1 MSTQNPVAAT
11 ESRASRLRF
20 IIILGALTALG
31 PLSNDTYLPGLPNI
45 ARDLHTTASATQ
57 LSLTA
62 CLVGLGVG
70 QLIAGP
76 LSDGYGRRR
85 PLMAGLVLYGVA
97 SVLCAVAPSIWL
109 LIVLRLLQGIGGATG
124 IVVAAAVVRDRHTGA
139 AAAKYFSML
148 LLVTGLAP
156 VLAPVLGGQLL
167 RWTSWRGIFV
177 ALTIAG
183 AVLLIAAAVGLPE
196 TLPKSQRQRGG
207 MGAMMSIFGRLLSDR
222 AFVGYV
228 LAVGFGFG
236 AMFAYIA
243 GSPFV
248 LQVIHHFSPQQYSA
262 VFAVNAFGLVIAA
275 QVSGRI
281 VHRFGPRR
289 LLGVG
294 VTGSFVGGLLVLA
307 SVVLGGGGL
316 VPLLVGLFLVVASV
330 GFIMP
335 NSMAL
340 ALGKYGAVAGAAA
353 AFVGLAQHLVGAAAA
368 PFAGVAGAGDA
379 LPMAIVITILGVG
392 AFLSFTMLTRGDR
405 GEAPTAPDESVLVE
419 VIVAEVETTA

>member
-1 MSTQNPVAAT
+1 MSTTSTVAAG
-11 ESRASRLRF
+11 ESRASRIR
-20 IIILGALTALG
+20 IIVILGALTALG
-31 PLSNDTYLPGLPNI
+31 PLSNDTYLPAFPDI
-45 ARDLHTTASATQ
+45 ARDLLTTASATQ

-70 QLIAGP
+70 QLLAGP
-76 LSDGYGRRR
+76 LSDAFGRRR
-85 PLMAGLVLYGVA
+85 PLVAGLLLYAVA

-109 LIVLRLLQGIGGATG
+109 LVALRLLQGIGGATG
-124 IVVAAAVVRDRHTGA
+124 IVIAAAVVRDRHTGPA
-139 AAAKYFSML
+139 AARYFSML

-156 VLAPVLGGQLL
+156 ILAPVLGGQLL
-167 RWTSWRGIFV
+167 RFTTWRGIFV
-177 ALTIAG
+177 ALAIAG
-183 AVLLIAAAVGLPE
+183 AVLLVIAAAGLPE
-196 TLPKSQRQRGG
+196 TLPRSQRQRGG
-207 MGAMMSIFGRLLSDR
+207 LRAMLPIFGRLLSDR

-228 LAVGFGFG
+228 LAVGCGFG

-262 VFAVNAFGLVIAA
+262 VFAVNALGLVIAA

-281 VHRFGPRR
+281 VHRVSPRT
-289 LLGVG
+289 LLGAG

-316 VPLLVGLFLVVASV
+316 LPLLVGLFLVVSSV
-330 GFIMP
+330 GLIMP

-340 ALGKYGAVAGAAA
+340 ALGKYGQVAGAAA

-368 PFAGVAGAGDA
+368 PFAGLAGTGDA
-379 LPMAIVITILGVG
+379 LPMAVVITVLGVG
-392 AFLSFTMLTRGDR
+392 AFLAFTVLTRGDR
-405 GEAPTAPDESVLVE
+405 ATAPEVPAEPVLAES
-419 VIVAEVETTA
+419 ETA

>member
-1 MSTQNPVAAT
+1 
-11 ESRASRLRF
+11 
-20 IIILGALTALG
+20 
-31 PLSNDTYLPGLPNI
+31 
-45 ARDLHTTASATQ
+45 
-57 LSLTA
+57 
-62 CLVGLGVG
+62 
-70 QLIAGP
+70 
-76 LSDGYGRRR
+76 
-85 PLMAGLVLYGVA
+85 VLYGVA

-167 RWTSWRGIFV
+167 RWTSWRHLRRADHRGRGAADLRRGRPARDAAQV
-177 ALTIAG
+177 AAPTRRHGRHDVDL
-183 AVLLIAAAVGLPE
+183 
-196 TLPKSQRQRGG
+196 
-207 MGAMMSIFGRLLSDR
+207 GRLLSDR

-248 LQVIHHFSPQQYSA
+248 LQEIHHFSPQQYSA
-262 VFAVNAFGLVIAA
+262 AFAVNAFGLVIAA

-316 VPLLVGLFLVVASV
+316 VPLLAGLSSWWPASASSCPTRWRCTGQV
-330 GFIMP
+330 RRGSRCGRRVRRP
-335 NSMAL
+335 GAASRRC
-340 ALGKYGAVAGAAA
+340 GGGAVRRG
-353 AFVGLAQHLVGAAAA
+353 GR
-368 PFAGVAGAGDA
+368 AGDA

-405 GEAPTAPDESVLVE
+405 RRTPPEEESVLVE
-419 VIVAEVETTA
+419 VAVAEVENDA